1 MSLNRGH
8 ARGRAAGCD
17 VSQSFGNGSVQGQE
31 AQCATEPQGSDCWG
45 RDSNIILPNY
55 EVKVAVVTWVQLFA
69 SYRVLVARN
78 DEIIQGVLYPGLDPE
93 HPVVRELLAGWPGSY
108 YAHSGPLGVELTLI
122 RPVTPRPRERWGL
135 AAVLLL
141 AAVLTTTVSGAL
153 FAGVD
158 PLGLHPTA
166 LFDLGIPVPSHLDL
180 RALAVGL
187 WFSLPLIAVLL
198 GHEMGHYVLAR
209 RHRLETSPPYFLP
222 APFWI
227 NIVGTFG
234 AFIRLRSPLVNRA
247 VLLDVGAGGP
257 IMSFLLSVP
266 LLALG
271 LAWSRPLPMA
281 AETAPT
287 SLLLLFGQQP
297 IWLGESLVL
306 WALRTAFAADGVLLL
321 HPFAVAGWIGMFVT
335 MLNMFPV
342 TQLDGGHILY
352 ALVGPRQR
360 HFGLL
365 FLLLLVALGGL
376 WQGWWFWT
384 LLVLLIG
391 RGRVAH
397 PPVLDPDYPLTP
409 LRRQIGWAC
418 FAIFVLTFVPAPIV
432 L

>member
-1 MSLNRGH
+1 MSGT
-8 ARGRAAGCD
+8 
-17 VSQSFGNGSVQGQE
+17 V
-31 AQCATEPQGSDCWG
+31 
-45 RDSNIILPNY
+45 SNISLPNS
-55 EVKVAVVTWVQLFA
+55 EVKIVTVTWVHLFA
-69 SYRVLVARN
+69 TYRVMVARN

-93 HPVVRELLAGWPGSY
+93 HPVVRELLEAWPGSY
-108 YAHSGPLGVELTLI
+108 YAHSGPLGVELTLM
-122 RPVTPRPRERWGL
+122 RPVTPRPRERWPL
-135 AAVLLL
+135 AVALLLL
-141 AAVLTTTVSGAL
+141 ATLTTTISGAL

-158 PLGLHPTA
+158 PLGLQSTE
-166 LFDLGIPVPSHLDL
+166 LFDLRVPVPAHLDVG
-180 RALAVGL
+180 ALAVGL

-209 RHRLETSPPYFLP
+209 KHRLDTSPPYFLP

-257 IMSFLLSVP
+257 VMSFLLSLP

-271 LAWSRPLPMA
+271 LAWSRPVPI
-281 AETAPT
+281 AEAPT
-287 SLLLLFGQQP
+287 PLLLLLGQQP

-306 WALRTAFAADGVLLL
+306 WLLRTVFASEGVLLL
-321 HPFAVAGWIGMFVT
+321 HPFALAGWIGMFVT

-352 ALVGPRQR
+352 ALVGRKQR
-360 HFGLL
+360 HVGLL
-365 FLLLLVALGGL
+365 FLLLLVGLGGL

-397 PPVLDPDYPLTP
+397 PPVLDAAYPLTP
-409 LRRQIGWAC
+409 LRRRVGWAC
-418 FAIFVLTFVPAPIV
+418 FAIFVLSFVPAPIV